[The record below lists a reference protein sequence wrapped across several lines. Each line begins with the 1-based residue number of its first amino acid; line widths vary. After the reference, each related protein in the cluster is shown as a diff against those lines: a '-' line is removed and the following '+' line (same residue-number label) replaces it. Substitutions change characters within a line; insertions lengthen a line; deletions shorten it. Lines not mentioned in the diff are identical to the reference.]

1 MEKAA
6 RVLELE
12 ASFDWD
18 DVGSWLAVSK
28 YLQAHDGANAANC
41 ALTAQD
47 ASHNIVFSSGKKH
60 IALAGVQD
68 LIVIDTGD
76 AILVCHR
83 SEAENIKKL
92 VPRVPEE
99 LQ

>member
-1 MEKAA
+1 
-6 RVLELE
+6 LG

-18 DVGSWLAVSK
+18 DVGSWLAVAN
-28 YLQAHDGANAANC
+28 YLETADGNAANC
-41 ALTAQD
+41 PVTAQD
-47 ASHNIVFSSGKKH
+47 SAHNIVFSSGRKH
-60 IALAGVQD
+60 VALAGVQD

-76 AILVCHR
+76 ALLVCHR
-83 SEAENIKKL
+83 REAENIKKL